1 MFSFFKSKKP
11 SPTDSTEFEHSIPG
25 PDTTI
30 DRDGFTV
37 INPLNPHHSPYQH
50 NQYQQQGGGG
60 ASNFVYPNLGGG
72 GGSNPLSPLRFG
84 SGGSATPNQQPTPES
99 PSATF
104 HYLQGVPFKL
114 SAELNTSDTTE
125 VSRLQIDEILAYLT
139 RTFELSGDYEFRLEH
154 TLVAQ

>member
-11 SPTDSTEFEHSIPG
+11 SPTENTEFEHAIPG
-25 PDTTI
+25 PDASL

-37 INPLNPHHSPYQH
+37 INPQPSPYQH
-50 NQYQQQGGGG
+50 NQYQQSGGGG
-60 ASNFVYPNLGGG
+60 GSSNFVYPNLGGG
-72 GGSNPLSPLRFG
+72 GIVSPLKFG
-84 SGGSATPNQQPTPES
+84 SGNGGGGSTTNQQQTPES

-104 HYLQGVPFKL
+104 HYLQGVPFKI
-114 SAELNTSDTTE
+114 SSELNNNDTTE

-154 TLVAQ
+154 TLIAQ